1 MSGPPVLIPVTGGA
15 IPTFVLGPADPTG
28 VPALVVVPSIYGPGA
43 DLLDRLAV
51 VADRCSVLVPD
62 PFWRTGEGALPY
74 GDLHTA
80 LARLEDFDPTRTQE
94 EVAAVVEW
102 GRARGNGAVVGLGIC
117 FGGPFVVHQ
126 AASGGLDG
134 VVTWHGSR
142 LEHSVDD
149 LGRVACP
156 LRLHFGGDDPV
167 TPPDAIDAVRTAL
180 RDHPDAE
187 VVVLPGARHGYSH
200 DGEAFDA
207 AALERGLAAVAEVV
221 AGARPVGPGPD
232 PSR

>member
-1 MSGPPVLIPVTGGA
+1 MSAAPVLIPVPGGA
-15 IPTFVLGPADPTG
+15 IPTFVRGPADPAG

-43 DLLDRLAV
+43 DLLDRLGV

-62 PFWRTGEGALPY
+62 PFWRTGEGALAY
-74 GDLHTA
+74 GDLHAA
-80 LARLEDFDPTRTQE
+80 LARLEDFDPARTRD

-102 GRARGNGAVVGLGIC
+102 ARVRGNGAVVGLGIC

-126 AASGGLDG
+126 AASEGLDG

-142 LEHSVDD
+142 LEQSVDD
-149 LGRVACP
+149 LRQVTCP

-167 TPPDAIDAVRTAL
+167 SPPEAIAAVRAAL
-180 RDHPDAE
+180 RDHADAE

-200 DGEAFDA
+200 DGDAFDA
-207 AALERGLAAVAEVV
+207 AALDRGLAAVAELL
-221 AGARPVGPGPD
+221 AGSTG
-232 PSR
+232 